1 MCVFERVGFCS
12 RSGLLAQATTLT
24 DKAPTRRRAQT
35 SLFIKTAGR
44 EIGLT
49 IERLRLATIL
59 KGINGTK
66 DRGQHRLS
74 SCCFLCASPFLLRW
88 PTRTCC
94 WFQQHCHMRNCGVVG
109 SHAFRCLGFYP
120 NLSGLYATQLS
131 HTCLDPGA
139 VWTNLRLSRHQCGA
153 PVGHAKS
160 SLP

>member
-66 DRGQHRLS
+66 DRGQHSLS
-74 SCCFLCASPFLLRW
+74 SCCFLRPTPLLLPC
-88 PTRTCC
+88 PTRPSCC
-94 WFQQHCHMRNCGVVG
+94 LLHH
-109 SHAFRCLGFYP
+109 
-120 NLSGLYATQLS
+120 
-131 HTCLDPGA
+131 
-139 VWTNLRLSRHQCGA
+139 
-153 PVGHAKS
+153 
-160 SLP
+160 